1 MTRTAGNL
9 RNQQGFTLLEV
20 LAAVMILA
28 LTLTALLQ
36 QFSLAQRAGVVSWD
50 NTRAMLHARE
60 KLEELKSRHELTEGT
75 ESGDFDDGYAW
86 QTTVS
91 PFEYSWAEEDDVFE
105 SLRYETVQLDVTV
118 SWRSGERPRQVELT
132 TLHTK
137 LKKQWE

>member
-1 MTRTAGNL
+1 MSKPAGTRW
-9 RNQQGFTLLEV
+9 NQQGFTLLEV
-20 LAAVMILA
+20 LVAVMILA

-50 NTRAMLHARE
+50 NTRAVLHARE

-75 ESGDFDDGYAW
+75 ESGDFDDGYTW

-91 PFEYSWAEEDDVFE
+91 PYEYSWAEDDEVFE
-105 SLRYETVQLDVTV
+105 SLRYETVRLDVSV
-118 SWRSGERPRQVELT
+118 SWRSGERPKQVELT
-132 TLHTK
+132 TLHTV